1 MPKINLQGF
10 PMYSILP
17 TIRLTLKQLRNKIMA
32 KKEKAPVVRT
42 HADKV
47 ADREAGI
54 NTSDNAKTHG
64 AALQGEPVATT
75 PFKTGRGSDK

>member
-1 MPKINLQGF
+1 
-10 PMYSILP
+10 
-17 TIRLTLKQLRNKIMA
+17 MA